1 MLILMTKTVM
11 WKLFNMDSIL
21 LIMKHILLN
30 QCFPSAEMA
39 IEVTLETWRLRF
51 CLHFV
56 RNTAAQA
63 LNIAQRIIFEYLSKA
78 LKMRNKMLSL

>member
-21 LIMKHILLN
+21 FIMKHILLN
-30 QCFPSAEMA
+30 QCFLSAEMA

-51 CLHFV
+51 CLHLA

-78 LKMRNKMLSL
+78 LKRRNKMLSL